1 MKKVIYALLVL
12 ALLGGAYGYYLWKKP
27 PESMATQTV
36 DNQLSTEELY
46 KAFQSD
52 EQAANSLYL
61 GKIIA
66 VQGIVRSSRT
76 VDGTTKLELQAGEEG
91 IIFCEL
97 DNNTQHKRTTFDA
110 GSIISIKGECAG
122 MDIDGSV
129 MLSHCAEL

>member
-1 MKKVIYALLVL
+1 
-12 ALLGGAYGYYLWKKP
+12 
-27 PESMATQTV
+27 MATKTV

-46 KAFQSD
+46 KAFQMD
-52 EQAANSLYL
+52 EQAANSTYL

-66 VQGIVRSSRT
+66 VQGVVQSSRT

-91 IIFCEL
+91 VIFCEL
-97 DNNTQHKRTTFDA
+97 DNNTQHKRTTFDP
-110 GSIISIKGECAG
+110 GSSISIKGECAG